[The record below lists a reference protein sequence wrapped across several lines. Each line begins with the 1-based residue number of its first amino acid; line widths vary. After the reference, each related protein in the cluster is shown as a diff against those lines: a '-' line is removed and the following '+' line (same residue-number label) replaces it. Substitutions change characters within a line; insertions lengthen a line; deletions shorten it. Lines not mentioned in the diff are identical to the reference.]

1 MKEKVGH
8 TPGPWK
14 MRRLPIDPCNETECF
29 RIEGKGPTLFLHV
42 TPCADGFIEGQNE
55 ANARLIAAAP
65 CLLEACKEYERA
77 LMMCDKDALKHARSL
92 GADAIAKAEAKS

>member
-65 CLLEACKEYERA
+65 CLLEALKYALPCIAVPKAFVRA
-77 LMMCDKDALKHARSL
+77 R
-92 GADAIAKAEAKS
+92 DAIAKAEGNV